1 MVPAVGATESEQIH
15 LSRRRFLGWGATV
28 LTAAAV
34 PGATLVWADRAA
46 AGAASPYAMASWQA
60 LVQRSVQ
67 VSVAGGSSIALQVVK
82 VTNAAVATSTKMT
95 GDSFI
100 VSFKAPAALPSKSY
114 TVTAPGLGS
123 FPLFMDGAG
132 GMARAVIN
140 RRVPA

>member
-1 MVPAVGATESEQIH
+1 VGATDSEQIH

-34 PGATLVWADRAA
+34 PGATLLLTDAA
-46 AGAASPYAMASWQA
+46 AAAAASPYAMASWA
-60 LVQRSVQ
+60 GLLQRTVQ
-67 VSVAGGSSIALQVVK
+67 VSVTGGPSMALQVVK

-100 VSFKAPAALPSKSY
+100 VSFKAPTALSSKNY
-114 TVTAPGLGS
+114 NVTAPGLGS
-123 FPLFMDGAG
+123 FPLFMDGSG